1 MGAERVGYDWATEL
15 SMCCVQSAKLWPI
28 LCNPVNCSMPG
39 FPTLHYLPEFA
50 QTHVH
55 WVCDAMQSSQS
66 LQPTSFAF
74 NLSQPQGHLQG
85 VSYSHQVA
93 KVLELQLLHQS
104 FQWIFRTDFLWD
116 HTRDHGE
123 NIRAEQHGQLEM
135 KMMHLIHFILISA
148 LLLLKTQSSGVH
160 PLDLL
165 TQSFQRRNSVIS
177 QCPGWFLW
185 NHLT

>member
-1 MGAERVGYDWATEL
+1 ML
-15 SMCCVQSAKLWPI
+15 SLSFTISWSSLKLVHGCDDTCIQPAYP
-28 LCNPVNCSMPG
+28 LSSPSPPTCNLFQHQG
-39 FPTLHYLPEFA
+39 LFP
-50 QTHVH
+50 
-55 WVCDAMQSSQS
+55 WVSS
-66 LQPTSFAF
+66 
-74 NLSQPQGHLQG
+74 
-85 VSYSHQVA
+85 SHQVA
-93 KVLELQLLHQS
+93 KGLELQLQHQS

-185 NHLT
+185 LCFFSDLSMIMKAPGKNLDSHSPSRPSASAWTGAGHV